1 MSKCGLVINQQ
12 WPYLGASP
20 DRIRYCACHGKVLV
34 ECKSLFAKRNLLP
47 DVAASDKLQKTPDG
61 VVKLKEETS
70 WFYQIQGQMAI
81 TEIGNTDL
89 IVYTNKNI
97 LIVPV
102 SFNER
107 FWETVVL
114 EKLQLFFKRFLAPE
128 ILSRTILKT
137 ISIKG
142 LEAEE

>member
-1 MSKCGLVINQQ
+1 M
-12 WPYLGASP
+12 
-20 DRIRYCACHGKVLV
+20 
-34 ECKSLFAKRNLLP
+34 
-47 DVAASDKLQKTPDG
+47 
-61 VVKLKEETS
+61 KLKEETS

-89 IVYTNKNI
+89 IIYTNKNI